1 MVHDTKIAI
10 VIRYD
15 LATWQK
21 LNVAAYMASAIAA
34 GRDGV
39 IGLPYEDADGAGY
52 LAMFGQPVLV
62 FSATW
67 PELAMVRQRAAE
79 RGVSIAITTEEL
91 FATGDDESNR
101 AVVRAVPTEKLA
113 LVGIGVHARRSTID
127 KILKGLR
134 LHP

>member
-39 IGLPYEDADGAGY
+39 IGLPYQDADGAGY
-52 LAMFGQPVLV
+52 LAMLGQPVLV
-62 FSATW
+62 FSATG
-67 PELAMVRQRAAE
+67 PELAMVRQRTAE
-79 RGVSIAITTEEL
+79 RGLSMAISTEEL
-91 FATGDDESNR
+91 FTTGDDESNR

-113 LVGIGVHARRSTID
+113 LVGIGLHGRRSVID

>member
-39 IGLPYEDADGAGY
+39 VGLPYEDADGAGY

-62 FSATW
+62 FSATG
-67 PELAMVRQRAAE
+67 PELAMVRQRTAE
-79 RGVSIAITTEEL
+79 RGLSMAISTEEL

-101 AVVRAVPTEKLA
+101 AVVLAVPTEKLA
-113 LVGIGVHARRSTID
+113 LVGIGLHGRRSVID